1 VILSASGAF
10 NLRNR
15 ALTPMHGIGGR
26 QDLPLPFELVVAG
39 AATAVIAS
47 FLVLSLAWRAA
58 RPAGSGLLL
67 GEMVT
72 RIVDSAGLRWT
83 VRVVGL
89 SVALFMGMALFFGK
103 NLLINP
109 IFGFIYVW
117 V

>member
-1 VILSASGAF
+1 MTLSASGAF
-10 NLRNR
+10 NLRIM

-72 RIVDSAGLRWT
+72 RIVDSAGPALDGPRR
-83 VRVVGL
+83 RVIGGAVHGDGA
-89 SVALFMGMALFFGK
+89 VFR
-103 NLLINP
+103 
-109 IFGFIYVW
+109 
-117 V
+117 